1 VQRSKTQDPVPE
13 AFRGGI
19 AAMHSLDNCCKK
31 KSHLSCK
38 SFEVHGQGGNWTCT
52 VCLPSFS
59 QDWLFWTVVAAD
71 FEAVLPLPQ
80 LEDSA
85 ESRHSSMPS

>member
-1 VQRSKTQDPVPE
+1 
-13 AFRGGI
+13 
-19 AAMHSLDNCCKK
+19 MHSLDNCCKK

-59 QDWLFWTVVAAD
+59 QDWLFGLWWLQISKRFCPCPSSKIRPSRVIRRCRR
-71 FEAVLPLPQ
+71 E
-80 LEDSA
+80 LE
-85 ESRHSSMPS
+85 